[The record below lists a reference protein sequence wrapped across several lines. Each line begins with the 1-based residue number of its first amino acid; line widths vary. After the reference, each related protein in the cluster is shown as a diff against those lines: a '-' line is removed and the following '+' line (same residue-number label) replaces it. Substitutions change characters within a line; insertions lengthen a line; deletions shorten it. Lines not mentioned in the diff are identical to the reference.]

1 MIRGAIDNV
10 HPDKIGGWIYSEQG
24 SLKGKRV
31 LAFVA
36 GQCVGAGE
44 VGLFRQDLADAGMD
58 EGFVGFNFDISLPNR
73 DALPSVIVS
82 LENSDLF
89 LKQGNSVVVDAVAA
103 YGASA
108 PSGSAD
114 APAAGHSPASIDWML
129 STGWLS
135 KADADF
141 LKYVASVGFFTRSL
155 RRGKTEIIPAE
166 AEAERL
172 FSIYS
177 TRATKV
183 TTRTIN
189 LSELAAKR
197 GELLAELEVPFVAI
211 SSASGI
217 VRVAE
222 GSNQADYARGSENLA
237 ELPANKCSLDM
248 LIFLDLR
255 TEFVCEGGRAAR
267 LFVVSAA

>member
-10 HPDKIGGWIYSEQG
+10 HPDKIGGWIFSEQG

-31 LAFVA
+31 LAFVD
-36 GQCVGAGE
+36 GQCVGAGD
-44 VGLFRQDLADAGMD
+44 VGLYRQDLADAGMD
-58 EGFVGFNFDISLPNR
+58 EGFVGFNFDISLPSR

-89 LKQGNSVVVDAVAA
+89 LKQSNSIVVDAVASYA
-103 YGASA
+103 A
-108 PSGSAD
+108 PSPGD
-114 APAAGHSPASIDWML
+114 LPAAGHSPASIEWMQ

-141 LKYVASVGFFTRSL
+141 LKYLASVGFFTRSL
-155 RRGKTEIIPAE
+155 RKGKTEVIPAE

-172 FSIYS
+172 FSIYN

-183 TTRTIN
+183 TTRSIN
-189 LSELAAKR
+189 LSDLAAKR
-197 GELLAELEVPFVAI
+197 GELLADLAVPFIAI

-217 VRVAE
+217 VRIAE
-222 GSNQADYARGSENLA
+222 GSNQADYARGSENLSA
-237 ELPANKCSLDM
+237 LPANKCSLDM

-255 TEFVCEGGRAAR
+255 SEFVCEGGRAAR
-267 LFVVSAA
+267 LFVVEA